1 MFRTGLKRL
10 FLKQLTP
17 IRRQI
22 SDAFLHFFKC
32 AIHPPSTSAA
42 FEKADAWP
50 IPLPT
55 CPMVVL
61 LDGGARVDLEY
72 GEDFVSLPARSEVG
86 RDAAAADKGSMT
98 EDVSK
103 D

>member
-1 MFRTGLKRL
+1 
-10 FLKQLTP
+10 
-17 IRRQI
+17 
-22 SDAFLHFFKC
+22 
-32 AIHPPSTSAA
+32 
-42 FEKADAWP
+42 
-50 IPLPT
+50 
-55 CPMVVL
+55 MVVL

-86 RDAAAADKGSMT
+86 RDAAATDKGGMT